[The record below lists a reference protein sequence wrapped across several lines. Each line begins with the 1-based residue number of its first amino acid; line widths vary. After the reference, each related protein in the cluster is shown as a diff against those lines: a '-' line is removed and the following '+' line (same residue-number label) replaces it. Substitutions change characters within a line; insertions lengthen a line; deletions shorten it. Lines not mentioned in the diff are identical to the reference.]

1 MRTALQLAALAVV
14 ALAIWLWGF
23 DGARVL
29 ERWAAEGQRVA
40 QSGMAQALRALRTNE
55 PGAILTLMAVCF
67 GYGFFHAVG
76 PGHGKLLIG
85 GYGMA
90 NRVAVTRLSVL
101 AVLSSLAQAVSAI
114 VVVYAGVW
122 FLGLG
127 RAAMVDSAE
136 NWFAP
141 ISYAAIGAIG
151 IWLALRGALRLWRDT
166 RAKMHAQAEDHR
178 HHHASDDGTCASCG
192 HMHGPT
198 PDQASQVSSL
208 RDALLLIGAIAIRP
222 CTGALFLLILS
233 IRMNIDLAGILGT
246 FAMALGTASVTL
258 ASAIASVT
266 VREGTLARFAGDQ
279 QTARI
284 AGVIE
289 TGAGIVIA
297 LLAAQFLMR
306 AI

>member
-1 MRTALQLAALAVV
+1 MRTALQLGALAVV

-40 QSGMAQALRALRTNE
+40 QSGMAQALRALRSNE

-67 GYGFFHAVG
+67 GYGVFHAVG

-85 GYGMA
+85 GYGLA

-114 VVVYAGVW
+114 VMVYVGVW
-122 FLGLG
+122 LLGLG
-127 RAAMVDSAE
+127 RRAMVDSAE
-136 NWFAP
+136 TWFAP

-151 IWLALRGALRLWRDT
+151 IWLALRGARRLWRGL
-166 RAKMHAQAEDHR
+166 RAGTGAPDQDHR

-192 HMHGPT
+192 HAHGPT
-198 PDQASQVSSL
+198 PGQASQVSSI
-208 RDALLLIGAIAIRP
+208 REALVLIGAIAIRP
-222 CTGALFLLILS
+222 CTGALFLLILA

-289 TGAGIVIA
+289 TGAGIIIA
-297 LLAAQFLMR
+297 LLAAQFLIR